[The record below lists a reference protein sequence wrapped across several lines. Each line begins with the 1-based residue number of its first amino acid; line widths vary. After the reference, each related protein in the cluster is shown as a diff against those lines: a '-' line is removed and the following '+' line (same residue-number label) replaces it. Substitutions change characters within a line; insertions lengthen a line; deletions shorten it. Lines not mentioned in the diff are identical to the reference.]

1 MSEEETAKNETGGLS
16 FAVTLLA
23 ALGTILYASYT
34 YLQTLSVDSLW
45 YFFICGFF
53 SIAVVLALGLLLYIL
68 IKGYSIE
75 VDNRERKRWLNKRAS
90 VIYLMVFP
98 VCTALLS
105 LFLCIYVFTYLFM
118 KTHIATHLSYHGI
131 GLIGIG
137 FITWA
142 VAFFSVLII
151 FGNFLG
157 DIRWFDK
164 ILNHKILNQ
173 IESRWMKK
181 IMKSLMTFFIF
192 LIIAGI
198 FYVIWFAM
206 FSIIITYPWP

>member
-1 MSEEETAKNETGGLS
+1 MREEDQTKNETGGLS

-45 YFFICGFF
+45 YFFICGLF
-53 SIAVVLALGLLLYIL
+53 SIAVILVFCLLLYIL

-75 VDNRERKRWLNKRAS
+75 VDNHERKRSLNKKAAF
-90 VIYLMVFP
+90 IYLIVFP

-105 LFLCIYVFTYLFM
+105 LFLCIYVFTYLDM
-118 KTHIATHLSYHGI
+118 KYNLATHLSYRVI
-131 GLIGIG
+131 GLI
-137 FITWA
+137 TWGA
-142 VAFFSVLII
+142 AFFSVLII
-151 FGNFLG
+151 FGNFLE
-157 DIRWFDK
+157 DIKWFDK
-164 ILNHKILNQ
+164 IINHNKIINQ
-173 IESRWMKK
+173 SESRWMKK
-181 IMKSLMTFFIF
+181 IVKSLMTFLIF

-206 FSIIITYPWP
+206 FSIIIT